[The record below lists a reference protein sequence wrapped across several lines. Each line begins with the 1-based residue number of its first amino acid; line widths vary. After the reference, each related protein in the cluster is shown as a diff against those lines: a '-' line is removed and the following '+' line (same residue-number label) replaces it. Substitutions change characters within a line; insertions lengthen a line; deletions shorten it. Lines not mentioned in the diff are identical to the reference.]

1 MTATIGAGLG
11 EAVRLRREQRG
22 MGQEQLAAAL
32 GVRQQTV
39 SRWENG
45 LAVPRPS
52 RVVELARMLELEP
65 SALHR
70 LAGYLPAAE
79 PRTSGWTELQARL
92 PELSRAEL
100 VLLIERAWDELRA
113 READDAVEPDL
124 AAQEAATG

>member
-1 MTATIGAGLG
+1 MTSTVGAGLG
-11 EAVRLRREQRG
+11 ETVRLRREQRG

-52 RVVELARMLELEP
+52 RVVELARVLELEP

-79 PRTSGWTELQARL
+79 PRTSGWTEVQRLL
-92 PELSRAEL
+92 PELGRAEL
-100 VLLIERAWDELRA
+100 VLLIERAWEELRA
-113 READDAVEPDL
+113 READEAYDP